1 MLLLSALQAGR
12 GILHDALG
20 LGALGLLGRQR
31 LFLLVLL
38 GVQLVA
44 HVVEGA
50 LALLLLGHLVGLI
63 GHDLSDV
70 LHVAEQLVEVL
81 RIKDEAQK
89 PHGTAV
95 AVLAHGH
102 LAQSRAPL
110 EHGLLGLHG
119 RRRRLVDLGL
129 QLGHLGGELLV
140 LAIDLGHAGF
150 GLIQRGLRRIH
161 GSLSV
166 VGRIGRSR
174 NRADA
179 DEGEGEQQGEKDP
192 RRFSFSERSLCQGF
206 PSVLPLRRSF
216 PRANMPTGALH
227 RSIFPKSTDRG
238 KRLTEKDTSR
248 RLLVHGA

>member
-70 LHVAEQLVEVL
+70 LHVAEQLVEAL

-89 PHGTAV
+89 PHGTAI

-102 LAQSRAPL
+102 LA
-110 EHGLLGLHG
+110 
-119 RRRRLVDLGL
+119 
-129 QLGHLGGELLV
+129 
-140 LAIDLGHAGF
+140 
-150 GLIQRGLRRIH
+150 
-161 GSLSV
+161 
-166 VGRIGRSR
+166 
-174 NRADA
+174 
-179 DEGEGEQQGEKDP
+179 
-192 RRFSFSERSLCQGF
+192 
-206 PSVLPLRRSF
+206 
-216 PRANMPTGALH
+216 
-227 RSIFPKSTDRG
+227 
-238 KRLTEKDTSR
+238 
-248 RLLVHGA
+248 

>member
-1 MLLLSALQAGR
+1 M
-12 GILHDALG
+12 
-20 LGALGLLGRQR
+20 
-31 LFLLVLL
+31 
-38 GVQLVA
+38 
-44 HVVEGA
+44 
-50 LALLLLGHLVGLI
+50 
-63 GHDLSDV
+63 
-70 LHVAEQLVEVL
+70 
-81 RIKDEAQK
+81 
-89 PHGTAV
+89 
-95 AVLAHGH
+95 
-102 LAQSRAPL
+102 
-110 EHGLLGLHG
+110 
-119 RRRRLVDLGL
+119 
-129 QLGHLGGELLV
+129 
-140 LAIDLGHAGF
+140 AGF
-150 GLIQRGLRRIH
+150 GLVQRGLRRIH

>member
-1 MLLLSALQAGR
+1 M
-12 GILHDALG
+12 
-20 LGALGLLGRQR
+20 
-31 LFLLVLL
+31 
-38 GVQLVA
+38 
-44 HVVEGA
+44 
-50 LALLLLGHLVGLI
+50 
-63 GHDLSDV
+63 
-70 LHVAEQLVEVL
+70 
-81 RIKDEAQK
+81 
-89 PHGTAV
+89 
-95 AVLAHGH
+95 
-102 LAQSRAPL
+102 
-110 EHGLLGLHG
+110 
-119 RRRRLVDLGL
+119 
-129 QLGHLGGELLV
+129 
-140 LAIDLGHAGF
+140 AIDLGHAGF

-206 PSVLPLRRSF
+206 PSVLPLRRSLH
-216 PRANMPTGALH
+216 RANMPTGALH